1 MVVDLHVLYW
11 WLEGNHRLS
20 TAAIEIIR
28 EAEGDGAR
36 LLICS
41 VTFWE
46 LAMKERSGQLA
57 CRRPVREW
65 PGILGKMPWIDIL
78 STPVDVWLRAA
89 ELAWKH
95 RDPADR
101 LIAATALSRDTG
113 VLTKDRLFHGK
124 DSPVE
129 AVW

>member
-1 MVVDLHVLYW
+1 MVVDSHVLYW
-11 WLEGNHRLS
+11 WLEGNRRLS
-20 TAAIEIIR
+20 AVSTDVFR
-28 EAEGDGAR
+28 EAESGDTCLR
-36 LLICS
+36 VCS

-46 LAMKERSGQLA
+46 LAMKERQGSLV

-65 PGILGKMPWIDIL
+65 PGILARASWIEIL
-78 STPVDVWLRAA
+78 PTTADVWLRAA
-89 ELAWKH
+89 ALPWSH

-101 LIAATALSRDTG
+101 LIAATALVLETG
-113 VLTKDRLFHGK
+113 VLTKDRLFHAK